1 MYGNK
6 FYEKKDKYMT
16 NKDMVQTLDNVGVA
30 LMDMEIKGKQCFK
43 LAEVLKALN
52 AVRNELESK
61 DKEESEVDD
70 S

>member
-1 MYGNK
+1 
-6 FYEKKDKYMT
+6 MT
-16 NKDMVQTLDNVGVA
+16 YKDMVQTLDNVGVA

-43 LAEVLKALN
+43 LVEVLKALN

-61 DKEESEVDD
+61 DKESEVDD

>member
-1 MYGNK
+1 MN
-6 FYEKKDKYMT
+6 ERTVLYMT
-16 NKDMVQTLDNVGVA
+16 YKDMVQTLDNVGVT

-52 AVRNELESK
+52 AIRNELESK
-61 DKEESEVDD
+61 DKESEVDD

>member
-1 MYGNK
+1 
-6 FYEKKDKYMT
+6 MT
-16 NKDMVQTLDNVGVA
+16 YKDMIQTLDNVGVA

-52 AVRNELESK
+52 AVRNEIESK